1 MTRINVVPIEELTDQ
16 HLFAEYREIT
26 RLFPLSLKANER
38 GFKQDVYEY
47 VLGTGHVKFFY
58 DKLGF
63 IEIRYFKLKEELLL
77 RGYNITLKD
86 DIVHYRKL
94 IPDMYNDYV
103 PTVEAIKLSRA
114 RIQEKLDKRPDF
126 YTKYGKKI
134 KDL

>member
-1 MTRINVVPIEELTDQ
+1 MTRINVVPVEELTDQ

-38 GFKQDVYEY
+38 GFKQPIHEY

-63 IEIRYFKLKEELLL
+63 IEARYFNLKKELLL

-86 DIVHYRKL
+86 DIVRYRDL
-94 IPDMYNDYV
+94 IPAMYNDYV
-103 PTVEAIKLSRA
+103 PTGDSIKISRA
-114 RIQEKLDKRPDF
+114 RIREKLDKRPDF
-126 YTKYGKKI
+126 YTKYGKKL

>member
-1 MTRINVVPIEELTDQ
+1 MTRINVVPVEELTDQ

-38 GFKQDVYEY
+38 GFKQDIHEY

-63 IEIRYFKLKEELLL
+63 IETRYFKLKEELLL
-77 RGYNITLKD
+77 RGYNITIKD
-86 DIVHYRKL
+86 DIVRYRDL
-94 IPDMYNDYV
+94 IPGMYNDYV
-103 PTVEAIKLSRA
+103 PTDDAIKLSRA
-114 RIQEKLDKRPDF
+114 RIREKLVERPNF
-126 YTKYGKKI
+126 YTKCGNKV

>member
-1 MTRINVVPIEELTDQ
+1 MTRINVVPVEELTDQ

-38 GFKQDVYEY
+38 GFEQTIPEY
-47 VLGTGHVKFFY
+47 VLGSGHVKFFY

-63 IEIRYFKLKEELLL
+63 IEERYFNLKEELLL

-86 DIVHYRKL
+86 DIVHYREL
-94 IPDMYNDYV
+94 IPAMYNDYV
-103 PTVEAIKLSRA
+103 PTDDAIKISRA
-114 RIQEKLDKRPDF
+114 RIREKLDKRPDF
-126 YTKYGKKI
+126 YTKYGKKL